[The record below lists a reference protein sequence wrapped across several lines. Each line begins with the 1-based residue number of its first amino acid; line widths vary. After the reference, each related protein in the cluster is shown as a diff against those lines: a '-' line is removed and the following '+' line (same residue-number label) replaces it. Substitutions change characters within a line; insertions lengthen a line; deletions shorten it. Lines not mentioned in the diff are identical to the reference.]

1 MYADFTYYQTEY
13 SGKVIKSMDDY
24 NHFARKATRRMD
36 TITTGKLQSA
46 FPTDGRAIEAVKDC
60 ECELTE
66 FLYQLEAY
74 QNTAMDS
81 MGVVT
86 QADGT
91 VKGKVV
97 TSVSSG
103 SESIG
108 YSVGGSSVRT
118 SVMEAAKDKK
128 VADIMIYDIV
138 KSGLGG
144 VADSNGVYLLYAGI
158 SG

>member
-13 SGKVIKSMDDY
+13 GGRVIKSMEDY
-24 NHFARKATRRMD
+24 NHFARKAARRMD

-46 FPTDGRAIEAVKDC
+46 FPTDGKVIEAVRDC
-60 ECELTE
+60 ECELAE
-66 FLYQLEAY
+66 FLYQLVAC
-74 QNTAMDS
+74 QDAAMDS
-81 MGVVT
+81 MGVVE

-91 VKGKVV
+91 VKGKVI

-108 YSVGGSSVRT
+108 YSVGGSTART

-128 VADIMIYDIV
+128 VADIMIYDMLRN
-138 KSGLGG
+138 GLGG
-144 VADSNGVYLLYAGI
+144 MADSNGISLLYAGI
-158 SG
+158 G